1 MSPGAARSLP
11 NPRCARLARFA
22 IREYRAVVPPR
33 TIQLK
38 PQDLL
43 VLLKLATRREARWS
57 YSGIAAAVG
66 LSASEVHAAVR
77 RALVARL
84 AVERKPGEIDVQ
96 GQNLLE
102 FLVHGAKYAFPA
114 MRGPVTRG
122 HPTGRAAPV
131 LRDRIVGGDDLPPV
145 WPDPEG
151 TTRGES
157 LSPLYGTAS
166 ALKAVVAD
174 PELYAAVA
182 LVDAIR
188 GGSARERKVASDL
201 LEKMFTGRRAG

>member
-1 MSPGAARSLP
+1 
-11 NPRCARLARFA
+11 
-22 IREYRAVVPPR
+22 VPPR
-33 TIQLK
+33 TPQLK

-43 VLLKLATRREARWS
+43 VLLKLATRREVGWTYPS
-57 YSGIAAAVG
+57 LAAALG
-66 LSASEVHAAVR
+66 LSASEVHAAVK
-77 RALVARL
+77 RALLARL

-96 GQNLLE
+96 SQNLLE

-114 MRGPVTRG
+114 ARGPVTRG

-131 LRDRIVGGDDLPPV
+131 LRERIVGGDDLPPV
-145 WPDPEG
+145 WPDPSG
-151 TTRGES
+151 PTRGES
-157 LSPLYGTAS
+157 LSPLYGSAA

-201 LEKMFTGRRAG
+201 LEKMLTVRRAG

>member
-1 MSPGAARSLP
+1 MSP
-11 NPRCARLARFA
+11 
-22 IREYRAVVPPR
+22 R
-33 TIQLK
+33 TTQLK

-43 VLLKLATRREARWS
+43 VLLKLATRREPGWS
-57 YSGIAAAVG
+57 YPCLAAALG

-84 AVERKPGEIDVQ
+84 AVELHRGEIDVQ
-96 GQNLLE
+96 IQNLLE

-114 MRGPVTRG
+114 VRGPVTRG

-131 LRDRIVGGDDLPPV
+131 LRDRIVGGGDLPPV

-157 LSPLYGTAS
+157 LYPLYGS
-166 ALKAVVAD
+166 AGSLKAVVSD
-174 PELYAAVA
+174 PGLYAAVA

-188 GGSARERKVASDL
+188 GGSARERKVASEL
-201 LEKMFTGRRAG
+201 LEKMLAARPAG